1 MSNDQT
7 TPRQSL
13 VSAYTPDFFT
23 STESWERLHGILSR
37 GKGGSIGLSGPRGAG
52 KSWLM
57 GRAIDWASKNDGIG
71 IWFPSP
77 SEYDPIA
84 FMASLS
90 EVSAT
95 KFQEYYDKA
104 TKATSRIARRE
115 YYRRYSFGVILL
127 TAGTFFLFSRSW
139 GWGAGIDY
147 IFWLQVGAAAILSGT
162 GFAFMWGALARLKSS
177 RKGIERVHNRA
188 IEMRIQIR
196 FALTARESA
205 EIGAK
210 GGKWGLVAH
219 AKRAKERQLVER
231 PSTLS
236 SLVHNFREFV
246 GEMDTALD
254 GPVLILIDELD
265 KMIDPQRVTQLL
277 RDIKGAFEIRG
288 VYTLVSI
295 SDEAAKFLELG
306 AIKTRNEFNSSF
318 STALSI
324 PPLSPDESAA
334 LLRQRCEHFDLDAG
348 RALGILTGGN
358 PREVVR
364 LGDALAA
371 SGDEHLTFRDA
382 AFHSLRDELAAF
394 LDDAV
399 REPNTPRA
407 PWGPL
412 IGERGLTLQRLTA
425 FSSVPKEALRD
436 LEVFGNFSARSLMLW
451 GEDVEGNSDV
461 EFIEEWRRLLTRLS
475 CFHLLVLNSAL
486 HTNDALHLQEIVR
499 IAENSATAARLRLV
513 GYFLTKVGVKSEGVI
528 SEADACVLSLL
539 LGKLEGS
546 FRWEDSPPGREWPYR
561 NSFRKFERW
570 GIIESH
576 RKWFSRSWKV
586 SDQARRRLS
595 HTARSSP
602 A

>member
-57 GRAIDWASKNDGIG
+57 GRAIDWASHNNGIG

-95 KFQEYYDKA
+95 KFQEYYDA
-104 TKATSRIARRE
+104 TTKATSRIARKE
-115 YYRRYSFGVILL
+115 YVRRYSFGSILL
-127 TAGTFFLFSRSW
+127 MIGSLFLLRYI
-139 GWGAGIDY
+139 GWAGIDY
-147 IFWLQVGAAAILSGT
+147 IFWLQVGVAVIISGT
-162 GFAFMWGALARLKSS
+162 GLTIMWGAAVRLRSS
-177 RKGIERVHNRA
+177 RRGIERVHNRA

-196 FALTARESA
+196 FALTAKDSA
-205 EIGAK
+205 EIDAK
-210 GGKWGLVAH
+210 AGKWGLAAH

-254 GPVLILIDELD
+254 GPILILIDELD
-265 KMIDPQRVTQLL
+265 KMIDPERVTQLL

-295 SDEAAKFLELG
+295 SDEAAKYLELG

-324 PPLSPDESAA
+324 PPLSPDEAA
-334 LLRQRCEHFDLDAG
+334 TLLRQRCEHFDRDAG

-364 LGDALAA
+364 LGDTLAA
-371 SGDEHLTFRDA
+371 SGVEHLTFRDA
-382 AFHSLRDELAAF
+382 IFHSLRDELAAF
-394 LDDAV
+394 LDDAI
-399 REPNTPRA
+399 REPNIPRA
-407 PWGPL
+407 SWGPL
-412 IGERGLTLQRLTA
+412 INEHNPPPQRLAA

-436 LEVFGNFSARSLMLW
+436 IEVFSNFSARSLTLW
-451 GEDVEGNSDV
+451 GEDAGGGFDV
-461 EFIEEWRRLLTRLS
+461 EFIEEWRRLLTRLACS
-475 CFHLLVLNSAL
+475 HLLLLNSAL
-486 HTNDALHLQEIVR
+486 HINDALHLQEIVR

-513 GYFLTKVGVKSEGVI
+513 GYFLSKVGVKPEGAI
-528 SEADACVLSLL
+528 PEADTCVVSLL
-539 LGKLEGS
+539 LGKLEES

-561 NSFRKFERW
+561 NSFRKLERR

-576 RKWFSRSWKV
+576 RKWFSRRWKV

-595 HTARSSP
+595 HTSRSSP
-602 A
+602 SE